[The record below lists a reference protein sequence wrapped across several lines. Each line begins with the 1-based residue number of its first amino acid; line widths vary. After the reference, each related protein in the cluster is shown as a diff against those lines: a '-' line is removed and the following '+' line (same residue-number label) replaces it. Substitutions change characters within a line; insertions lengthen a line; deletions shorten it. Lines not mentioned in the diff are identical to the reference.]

1 LASISQFEFDR
12 EICSINNCE
21 HQQRNVLLL
30 TNIPDLSMEL
40 IKFISILIF
49 FSFYNLVSVAIDWNL
64 SQCTTSDV
72 EDLVSTI
79 DPFIYLREVDK
90 IVIVLIHNS
99 FFFSYFTT

>member
-1 LASISQFEFDR
+1 MASISQFEFDR
-12 EICSINNCE
+12 EICSISNCE